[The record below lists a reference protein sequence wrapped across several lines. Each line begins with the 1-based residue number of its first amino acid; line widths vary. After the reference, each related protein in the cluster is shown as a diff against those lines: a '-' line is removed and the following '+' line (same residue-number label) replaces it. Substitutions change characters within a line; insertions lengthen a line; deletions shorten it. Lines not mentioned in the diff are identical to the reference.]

1 MDRDNNLNQIDVDFE
16 KINATLADPNFA
28 NWYYHQVTDNVDG
41 NEEFNI
47 ENFVN
52 IIKNYKLNQL
62 SKK

>member
-28 NWYYHQVTDNVDG
+28 NWYYHQVTDNVDA

-52 IIKNYKLNQL
+52 IIKNYKLN
-62 SKK
+62 

>member
-16 KINATLADPNFA
+16 K
-28 NWYYHQVTDNVDG
+28 WYYHQVTDNVDG

-52 IIKNYKLNQL
+52 IINNYKLN
-62 SKK
+62 

>member
-16 KINATLADPNFA
+16 KINATLADPNVA

-41 NEEFNI
+41 YDEFNI

-52 IIKNYKLNQL
+52 IINNYTLN
-62 SKK
+62 

>member
-52 IIKNYKLNQL
+52 IINNYK
-62 SKK
+62 

>member
-41 NEEFNI
+41 NEEL
-47 ENFVN
+47 
-52 IIKNYKLNQL
+52 IK
-62 SKK
+62 

>member
-28 NWYYHQVTDNVDG
+28 NWYY
-41 NEEFNI
+41 
-47 ENFVN
+47 
-52 IIKNYKLNQL
+52 QL

>member
-28 NWYYHQVTDNVDG
+28 NWYYHQVTDNVDC

-52 IIKNYKLNQL
+52 IINNYKLN
-62 SKK
+62 